1 MKIRSLR
8 ASSRSGYL
16 YGTPDPWQLLRKTLR
31 CVNLESDWSFRDTD
45 TRIVSRLAMLG
56 ITAVGITRTF
66 AERIGQE
73 YSSPLCFRSTN
84 DCLQVFRVYLIFS
97 TWDSPEQPPAS
108 IQSASVLATSSPSK
122 YAPCKK
128 PYIRR

>member
-8 ASSRSGYL
+8 AFSRSGHL
-16 YGTPDPWQLLRKTLR
+16 YGTPDPQLLRKTLR

-45 TRIVSRLAMLG
+45 TRIVSRLAMPG

-66 AERIGQE
+66 AERIGQD

-84 DCLQVFRVYLIFS
+84 DCLQG
-97 TWDSPEQPPAS
+97 
-108 IQSASVLATSSPSK
+108 IQSLPD
-122 YAPCKK
+122 
-128 PYIRR
+128 ILDMG